1 MLSKVPGRP
10 GADAVACGAF
20 GVVSLW
26 VNALAVPIVV
36 TQVGTWLLVVAVVC
50 QLVGVVAGYA
60 VRFDACCGV
69 TAVGCILMG
78 THFVTSGAVVFSL
91 GYGALY
97 RRYLCSVWAPVRAA
111 QYEFFGQ
118 IIVSI
123 IAVPVL
129 FTQESYT
136 AIFIGTAFL
145 LVVVAL
151 TAVTEMRPPESMGG
165 GSRVVGAYGLVC
177 AGIGAFSLGGVL
189 LIAEDGAGRYS
200 SHQSIAIAVASS
212 LLGALAAAI
221 LSGVARNK
229 PIELFKAG
237 ALLAAFIG
245 ATSLVIRGIVG
256 YCLMSGLFGMSA
268 ALIIINSRAV
278 CFNAS
283 SLGYIVLQKVAD
295 LVPPVALYAGLSF
308 RQLLLTTPGIL
319 SLALLVLPWD

>member
-1 MLSKVPGRP
+1 MLSKVPGKP
-10 GADAVACGAF
+10 GADALACAAF

-36 TQVGTWLLVVAVVC
+36 TQVGTWLLVV
-50 QLVGVVAGYA
+50 VVALQLFGVAVGAA

-69 TAVGCILMG
+69 AAVGCILMG
-78 THFVTSGAVVFSL
+78 TNFVTSGAVVFSI

-123 IAVPVL
+123 AAVPVL

-145 LVVVAL
+145 LVIVAL
-151 TAVTEMRPPESMGG
+151 TAVTEMRPPETMGG
-165 GSRVVGAYGLVC
+165 GTRVVSAYGLVC

-189 LIAEDGAGRYS
+189 LIAQDGAGRYS
-200 SHQSIAIAVASS
+200 SHQSVAIAVASS
-212 LLGALAAAI
+212 LLGAFASAVG
-221 LSGVARNK
+221 SGITRIEPV
-229 PIELFKAG
+229 ELFKGG
-237 ALLAAFIG
+237 ALLAAFVG
-245 ATSLVIRGIVG
+245 ALSLVIHGVVG
-256 YCLMSGLFGMSA
+256 YCMMSA
-268 ALIIINSRAV
+268 AFGSSAALVIINSRAV

-295 LVPPVALYAGLSF
+295 LAPPLALYAGLSF
-308 RQLLLTTPGIL
+308 RQLLLTTPGVL
-319 SLALLVLPWD
+319 SLALLVLPWQ